1 MTNIYVGV
9 SDVAKAL
16 DLSES
21 TIKKY
26 YLEIEKYHGFRFKRT
41 INGHLSFSNK
51 DIEMLREIIYLKN
64 LPNMTVSL
72 AIEEVMKNITDL
84 DVYDERD
91 TRVAAQPESME
102 ELKEYI
108 KSSFEIQQKEN
119 SLVLDKLEELT
130 NKIEKDQEQ
139 KDLLIDNLKKEMEEK
154 QLLMIE
160 LEEEKNKKT
169 FLQRLFGK

>member
-1 MTNIYVGV
+1 
-9 SDVAKAL
+9 
-16 DLSES
+16 
-21 TIKKY
+21 
-26 YLEIEKYHGFRFKRT
+26 
-41 INGHLSFSNK
+41 
-51 DIEMLREIIYLKN
+51 

-91 TRVAAQPESME
+91 TRVTAQPESME